1 VEEIALEPETSGRVR
16 LEPARQIS
24 IRLAGTDSANV
35 DVQIR
40 ERAGKVQVA
49 VRTGDP
55 QLAKS
60 LQSDLSD
67 LVNRLDVRGFKTETW
82 VPATTHHAATPALGA
97 ALAGADPGQSE
108 HSGSWSREQQSHEQ
122 NQSNQRRQSRRDLPF
137 EETLVTEEA
146 RTENL

>member
-1 VEEIALEPETSGRVR
+1 VEEMAMEPETSGRVR

-24 IRLAGTDSANV
+24 LRLAGTDSANV

-49 VRTGDP
+49 VRTGDS

-97 ALAGADPGQSE
+97 DPGQPE
-108 HSGSWSREQQSHEQ
+108 HSGSWSREHQSHEQ
-122 NQSNQRRQSRRDLPF
+122 NQSNQRRPSRRDLPF

-146 RTENL
+146 RTENS